1 MPARDYYDWIDR
13 EARDARRERE
23 DVRMSR
29 FLLLEPE
36 LEIVRVTL
44 DRDETCAICRDPL
57 FFGEAAYQ
65 CQTTFQTGCCEE
77 HCWEAAE
84 AKLQLMGAEA

>member
-1 MPARDYYDWIDR
+1 MSDPWDNYVDR
-13 EARDARRERE
+13 EARESQRERE

-29 FLLLEPE
+29 FLPLEPE

-57 FFGEAAYQ
+57 FCGEQAYQ
-65 CQTTFQTGCCEE
+65 CQTTFQTGCSEE
-77 HCWEAAE
+77 HVREAAE
-84 AKLQLMGAEA
+84 AKLQLMRGRP